1 MWLTFEKKITKA
13 VLANAISGTIADS
26 LRDDKD
32 IDRGLKLLQAAKK
45 SFSEDFLKKRL
56 IPDWIITKQKKFE
69 DGKSAF
75 IKKMCNFLAG
85 IGRETADV
93 IEKSKGSRGGDT
105 KETIVNRM
113 LNNLWEEYGS

>member
-1 MWLTFEKKITKA
+1 MLKEELPLLNAINNLTEKGYSIESASMWLTFEKKITKS

-56 IPDWIITKQKKFE
+56 IRLPDDIYS
-69 DGKSAF
+69 GKSGTTTQENPIRFLKNTAAN
-75 IKKMCNFLAG
+75 KKGEWRA
-85 IGRETADV
+85 
-93 IEKSKGSRGGDT
+93 
-105 KETIVNRM
+105 
-113 LNNLWEEYGS
+113 

>member
-1 MWLTFEKKITKA
+1 
-13 VLANAISGTIADS
+13 
-26 LRDDKD
+26 
-32 IDRGLKLLQAAKK
+32 
-45 SFSEDFLKKRL
+45 
-56 IPDWIITKQKKFE
+56 
-69 DGKSAF
+69 
-75 IKKMCNFLAG
+75 MCNFLAG